1 MQVSSFNI
9 VFSYT
14 VCSPVLWIRLQIGSI
29 FSNLVDPD
37 PYSEHGSRSGYT
49 QTQTDINS
57 PSQSKLSLCAFN
69 FVLYSLK
76 QVFWINKLY
85 KKIDNEL
92 CEKVR
97 FRIQIGVNVRI
108 WIQIKYIWIHNT
120 DVLYCEKYYTYM
132 CIVQYRFLS
141 FKTNIPRMNFFTKH
155 AFCGGTPSCWFR
167 WLVSARPTR
176 FFLVNEHVRVRCWVG
191 WVDFGYEI
199 YQITN
204 FYLILLLYIQRF
216 VSIIILWF
224 FL

>member
-1 MQVSSFNI
+1 MQVYSFNI

-97 FRIQIGVNVRI
+97 FRIQIGANVRI

-120 DVLYCEKYYTYM
+120 DVLYCEKLHVHVHRTVQVFVLQNKHSSDELFHQTCFLWRYT
-132 CIVQYRFLS
+132 
-141 FKTNIPRMNFFTKH
+141 
-155 AFCGGTPSCWFR
+155 
-167 WLVSARPTR
+167 
-176 FFLVNEHVRVRCWVG
+176 
-191 WVDFGYEI
+191 
-199 YQITN
+199 
-204 FYLILLLYIQRF
+204 LLLI
-216 VSIIILWF
+216 
-224 FL
+224 

>member
-1 MQVSSFNI
+1 MTALISCFHI
-9 VFSYT
+9 
-14 VCSPVLWIRLQIGSI
+14 CSPVLWIRLQIGSI

-49 QTQTDINS
+49 QTQTDINL
-57 PSQSKLSLCAFN
+57 PPQSKLSSCAFN

-76 QVFWINKLY
+76 KVFWKCSLQNCKNTIQCTYTYVHVHRTLQVFVLQNKTFLGWTFSP
-85 KKIDNEL
+85 NML
-92 CEKVR
+92 FVKV
-97 FRIQIGVNVRI
+97 
-108 WIQIKYIWIHNT
+108 HT
-120 DVLYCEKYYTYM
+120 
-132 CIVQYRFLS
+132 VQ
-141 FKTNIPRMNFFTKH
+141 
-155 AFCGGTPSCWFR
+155 CTPSCWFR